1 MSSFVGPSH
10 SIIESSRSTSRV
22 FVLAKMDDSKLK
34 QSLRISFVWSWL
46 VGWVFTSQ
54 PLETTS
60 LRYFVE
66 NMSPLGDSPYQVTL
80 WKVVGDLQLL
90 VGDKKVHKES
100 PGRKIFAFLFWI
112 QYFVPKKWRV
122 VIIVIQLLFK
132 GQKHV
137 APFIYDGRL
146 APSAEWREFVWFVG
160 GLHREIPCEQ
170 SFLKVEIGDIG
181 NNNLPPKSWV
191 ISSTKTKRLLF
202 CICSLVSFCCHSFG
216 YHDLSNY

>member
-1 MSSFVGPSH
+1 MSSFAGPSH
-10 SIIESSRSTSRV
+10 SIIKSSRSTSRV
-22 FVLAKMDDSKLK
+22 FVLAKMDDSMLK
-34 QSLRISFVWSWL
+34 QSLRIAFVWSWL

-100 PGRKIFAFLFWI
+100 PGPRIFAFLFWI

-122 VIIVIQLLFK
+122 AIIVIQLLFK

-160 GLHREIPCEQ
+160 GNPVWTKFFESRNWRHRKQ
-170 SFLKVEIGDIG
+170 QFATQVLGDFFHE
-181 NNNLPPKSWV
+181 N
-191 ISSTKTKRLLF
+191 KRLLF

-216 YHDLSNY
+216 YHDLLNY

>member
-1 MSSFVGPSH
+1 MIRSWSNLFEVG
-10 SIIESSRSTSRV
+10 
-22 FVLAKMDDSKLK
+22 
-34 QSLRISFVWSWL
+34 WL
-46 VGWVFTSQ
+46 VGYLPPSH
-54 PLETTS
+54 

-80 WKVVGDLQLL
+80 WKAIGDLQLL

-100 PGRKIFAFLFWI
+100 PGPRIFAFLFWI

-191 ISSTKTKRLLF
+191 ISSTKTRG
-202 CICSLVSFCCHSFG
+202 CSSATVV
-216 YHDLSNY
+216 